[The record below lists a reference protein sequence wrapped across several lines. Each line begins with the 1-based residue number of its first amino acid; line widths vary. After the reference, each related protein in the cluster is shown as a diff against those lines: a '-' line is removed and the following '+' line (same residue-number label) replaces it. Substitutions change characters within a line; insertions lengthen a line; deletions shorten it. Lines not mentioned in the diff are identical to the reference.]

1 MGMLKN
7 RAVWALTGGD
17 IFETLGISVFN
28 IILLMYAK
36 EFTNAKLMITL
47 VSIGSILT
55 GILSVFIGRLS
66 DCVHHKSRY
75 LVLTK
80 FIQAGM
86 YILLANIIDER
97 TEIIMLIIILINI
110 LSDCIGS
117 YNGGLRLVI
126 MKNKIPASY
135 RQQVIGLNQ
144 STGALLQPVGQAI
157 GVAILG
163 ATHDYALAGYV
174 NAFTFII
181 AAVILMVGYSH
192 IKTVVPPAKL
202 LHAKGFLFKN
212 IKTILNRSSG
222 MSVVPFLATIML
234 INSIGSALDTVL
246 NLFLLTNEHITSLSF
261 GIEILIVTIVFMAGT
276 VLGGVTNFKLIDQ
289 LSFKVTTVFETIL
302 LILIFVNF
310 ALLKNYWI
318 LLVMLFL
325 GAFFVS
331 KANAKINALII
342 EMTEP
347 DMLATVSGTITS
359 MAMIAVPA
367 GTITVGVLYNVVSP
381 IVTYLFGMVV
391 LIIALGCAVFSK
403 SNA

>member
-1 MGMLKN
+1 
-7 RAVWALTGGD
+7 
-17 IFETLGISVFN
+17 
-28 IILLMYAK
+28 MYAK

-310 ALLKNYWI
+310 ALLK
-318 LLVMLFL
+318 
-325 GAFFVS
+325 
-331 KANAKINALII
+331 KIIGYCL
-342 EMTEP
+342 
-347 DMLATVSGTITS
+347 
-359 MAMIAVPA
+359 
-367 GTITVGVLYNVVSP
+367 
-381 IVTYLFGMVV
+381 
-391 LIIALGCAVFSK
+391 
-403 SNA
+403 

>member
-1 MGMLKN
+1 
-7 RAVWALTGGD
+7 
-17 IFETLGISVFN
+17 
-28 IILLMYAK
+28 
-36 EFTNAKLMITL
+36 
-47 VSIGSILT
+47 
-55 GILSVFIGRLS
+55 
-66 DCVHHKSRY
+66 
-75 LVLTK
+75 
-80 FIQAGM
+80 
-86 YILLANIIDER
+86 
-97 TEIIMLIIILINI
+97 
-110 LSDCIGS
+110 
-117 YNGGLRLVI
+117 
-126 MKNKIPASY
+126 
-135 RQQVIGLNQ
+135 
-144 STGALLQPVGQAI
+144 
-157 GVAILG
+157 
-163 ATHDYALAGYV
+163 
-174 NAFTFII
+174 
-181 AAVILMVGYSH
+181 
-192 IKTVVPPAKL
+192 
-202 LHAKGFLFKN
+202 
-212 IKTILNRSSG
+212 
-222 MSVVPFLATIML
+222 
-234 INSIGSALDTVL
+234 
-246 NLFLLTNEHITSLSF
+246 
-261 GIEILIVTIVFMAGT
+261 T